1 MGRRK
6 RLGDILRER
15 GLLTDDELRLALE
28 RQRESGEKLG
38 EALIKLGFI
47 SPDDIA
53 DALSE
58 HLRIPR
64 VDFKR
69 RYVSSDVVRLVPE
82 SIIREQQ
89 VLPIEQE
96 GNFLSVAMVD
106 PLNIM
111 IIDDLQRLTGLL
123 IKPMI
128 ATATE
133 IEDAYRRSLDI
144 ASTAKQVFAQYGADD
159 SAVEEQAEK
168 EREEAILGDAP
179 GVKLANMI
187 LEQAVKQRAS
197 DVHLEPREDDLRVR
211 YRIDGIMRDVMVVPR
226 HLRGDVNSR
235 IKIMANLDITE
246 RRRPQDGRLQLRLD
260 DLTVDVRIS
269 TLPTVYGEK
278 IVARILHRTHNVLE
292 LEDFGF
298 AAQNFQRIQAMLR
311 QSQGLILVT
320 GPTGSGKTTTL
331 YGFLNQLNSP
341 EKNII
346 TVEDPVEYRLEGI
359 NQVQVNPRVDLTFA
373 TGLRTVLRQDPDII
387 MVGEIRDRE
396 TADIAVRS
404 ALTGHLVLSTLHTNS
419 AVASVVRLLNM
430 GIEPYLISST
440 VIGVIAQRLVRTLCP
455 ECKKSVPLDN
465 PVAVRFVQSLG
476 IEPPEYVYQGTGCP
490 LCNDTGYRGR
500 TVVEEVMLFT
510 KDIRRAIDDGAHES
524 ELLEIAIRGGME
536 TLPVNAVDK
545 LVRGVTTT
553 EELLRT
559 VYSVENEGVI

>member
-123 IKPMI
+123 IRPMI

-440 VIGVIAQRLVRTLCP
+440 VIGVIAQRLVRTICP

-465 PVAVRFVQSLG
+465 PVAVRFIQSLG

>member
-133 IEDAYRRSLDI
+133 IEDAYRRSWI

-168 EREEAILGDAP
+168 EREEAIL
-179 GVKLANMI
+179 
-187 LEQAVKQRAS
+187 
-197 DVHLEPREDDLRVR
+197 
-211 YRIDGIMRDVMVVPR
+211 
-226 HLRGDVNSR
+226 
-235 IKIMANLDITE
+235 
-246 RRRPQDGRLQLRLD
+246 
-260 DLTVDVRIS
+260 
-269 TLPTVYGEK
+269 
-278 IVARILHRTHNVLE
+278 
-292 LEDFGF
+292 
-298 AAQNFQRIQAMLR
+298 AMLPE
-311 QSQGLILVT
+311 SSW
-320 GPTGSGKTTTL
+320 PT
-331 YGFLNQLNSP
+331 
-341 EKNII
+341 
-346 TVEDPVEYRLEGI
+346 
-359 NQVQVNPRVDLTFA
+359 
-373 TGLRTVLRQDPDII
+373 
-387 MVGEIRDRE
+387 
-396 TADIAVRS
+396 
-404 ALTGHLVLSTLHTNS
+404 
-419 AVASVVRLLNM
+419 
-430 GIEPYLISST
+430 
-440 VIGVIAQRLVRTLCP
+440 
-455 ECKKSVPLDN
+455 
-465 PVAVRFVQSLG
+465 
-476 IEPPEYVYQGTGCP
+476 
-490 LCNDTGYRGR
+490 
-500 TVVEEVMLFT
+500 
-510 KDIRRAIDDGAHES
+510 
-524 ELLEIAIRGGME
+524 
-536 TLPVNAVDK
+536 
-545 LVRGVTTT
+545 
-553 EELLRT
+553 
-559 VYSVENEGVI
+559 

>member
-38 EALIKLGFI
+38 ETLIKLGFI

-440 VIGVIAQRLVRTLCP
+440 VIGVIAQRLVRTICP

-465 PVAVRFVQSLG
+465 PVAVRFIQSLG

-536 TLPVNAVDK
+536 TLPVNTVDK